1 LRAVGRALQAAHWGG
16 SAGLPPCT
24 AHLLHDGDGA
34 GGGGPPRDGR
44 ARCGCPG
51 RNPGA
56 RRVWWMWMRRMELDV
71 DEVVLDVAVLDKIQV
86 HARAWCTGAEVRGYL
101 PAWS

>member
-1 LRAVGRALQAAHWGG
+1 
-16 SAGLPPCT
+16 
-24 AHLLHDGDGA
+24 
-34 GGGGPPRDGR
+34 
-44 ARCGCPG
+44 
-51 RNPGA
+51 
-56 RRVWWMWMRRMELDV
+56 MWMRRMELDV